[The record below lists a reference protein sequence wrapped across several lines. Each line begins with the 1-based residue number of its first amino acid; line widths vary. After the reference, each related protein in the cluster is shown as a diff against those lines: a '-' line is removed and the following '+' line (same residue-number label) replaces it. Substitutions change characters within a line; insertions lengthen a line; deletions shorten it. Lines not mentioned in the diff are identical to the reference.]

1 MQDTTYAMTKK
12 ENKEMISVVLQ
23 RIKDTKQFKKNSLLL
38 EAQKRD
44 DFFATCKT
52 QASLID
58 ACFQNKLTVIDC
70 AKMLVKYNLCSSFE
84 LAMNRIKRH
93 VSNDVQSRVLTRN
106 MRMRMLIRNAED
118 KQKELATE

>member
-1 MQDTTYAMTKK
+1 MQDTAYTMTKK
-12 ENKEMISVVLQ
+12 ENKEMINVVLQ

-44 DFFATCKT
+44 DFFSTCKT

-58 ACFQNKLTVIDC
+58 ACFQNRLTVIDC
-70 AKMLVKYNLCSSFE
+70 AKTLVKYNLCSSFE
-84 LAMNRIKRH
+84 LAMKRVKRH